1 MANDMGKID
10 NGWLNTGAG
19 NGIDAD
25 TLDGYEW
32 AAIEENL
39 RGKSN
44 LHGFPFP
51 YKVDLQYHSSTRTIS
66 LTPSD
71 LTFDIWISGTRI
83 TKNGIQV
90 SPPHDDI
97 SGSYFFTYN
106 DDGSI
111 KVKSVVWDL
120 LDPTETP
127 ICMVYYNADLN
138 DGIALFELHT
148 STRNLNAH
156 AQQHFSLGTFVRSSS
171 NFALSNYT
179 INGTTTPSVT
189 FSVSSGDIVD
199 EDITFSINS
208 LPVGGPYT
216 IVYRTGVASWAWIT
230 NSEVP
235 YRVNTATD
243 SIQRNPFIGGAYEL
257 QDLGNNNYVNY
268 FLVATTA
275 IDSAKRLFLIPS
287 QSEQTTLTNA
297 QSEGIES
304 LNLSELPIA
313 EFVPIWKITY
323 RKVSSQSTPGKAR
336 LIEVSRLSSTRQ
348 SSVSLAG
355 VGSSHNSLTGR
366 SDADSHPASAISTV
380 PTSTLTSSTV
390 QTALNEIDSKKAPL
404 IPLSDNN
411 IDLGTNALAF
421 RNLYAH
427 KLVAVDSIVEL
438 GVDGWQIT
446 LESNLLKCGPVG
458 NLETLATRLWSS
470 SVFALGFH
478 SHSIADITD
487 LQTALDGKASITH
500 DHDTAYLKLSGGNIT
515 GSIVPY
521 THNSIDLGTNLMR
534 FRSIWA
540 EEIHVSG
547 NSLYLG
553 DTKILGTE
561 ASTVVIK
568 TDIGQDLKIST
579 NTAAISLLTLGAN
592 SNINLTAG
600 GNGSRIQITS
610 NDSEV
615 NISAVQTTFT
625 GDVTTEDNCTISG
638 NLTVIGNLTV
648 SGDNFSVNVQTVNIE
663 DSIAVVNYGEVGSGV
678 TNRYSGIQVDRGVLT
693 DAQLVYDEFDDFFKI
708 GLVGNLEVIASREWC
723 NLQFSTVVHS
733 HAISEISNL
742 QTTLDGKASS
752 IHNHDSAYLSL
763 SGGSLSGAVT
773 FSSPRLK
780 YGNYLA
786 VNGLVID
793 STKWYRVLSLD
804 GNYCPNIEM
813 LIQIPLG
820 HSSYRVRVSKGTS
833 GNGMGWTAEVDCL
846 GIYNYSTGNIIAARV
861 VDMGTNGAT
870 YVDVKF
876 NGNATRDVRLSI
888 VSEISNTAGNYATL
902 IACTD
907 QGTATAGV
915 VSQLGFFDNATTVG
929 VSKSYLNPW
938 GILSIQHDSASLRHR
953 YQVGTIDYVVGIN
966 SVGGSLQTRS
976 AHPLN
981 FYTNTVKRIEIAA
994 TDATTITL
1002 NGNANSDNVS
1012 LVFARVGVSPI
1023 YSQTI
1028 KFSYNSISQSVT
1040 DTPIPGQIN
1049 SGLVLG
1055 YNDGSTVS
1063 NALVI
1068 GNGQVAINGAAIV
1081 SGNAFQVNG
1090 NAYTAGIH
1098 TVKNLSFW
1106 GLSGDSGE
1114 AAKDYGIY
1122 QAGGAWTSPYPDLC
1136 IAYHTG
1142 IRIGAAAIYGGTRF
1156 YGNSFAN
1163 GSGNEPYLMGVG
1175 DGANDVYFPTSIRFG
1190 TTTRQMM
1197 NLWSTSFGIGV
1208 QSGTLYFRTGNTAA
1222 HFSFHAGGVH
1232 SDAACAPGAGG
1243 VEYMRLNNY
1252 GLYLDPSNA
1261 LGGSAWYRSYG
1272 NTGWYSETYGGGIYM
1287 TDTTWVRTY
1296 NSKGLAGYYLN
1307 GSTLAGTGNRA
1318 VYSDAS
1324 GTLTNTASDERL
1336 KTSIL
1341 PLSYGLDEVMRMIP
1355 VKFKWKDSTKMGS
1368 QKEIGLLAQ
1377 EIHQI
1382 VPEVVGYNNDGMM
1395 SLDYPKLIAVLIN
1408 AIKELKGEIDEL
1420 SRRRDAGI

>member
-1 MANDMGKID
+1 M
-10 NGWLNTGAG
+10 
-19 NGIDAD
+19 
-25 TLDGYEW
+25 
-32 AAIEENL
+32 
-39 RGKSN
+39 
-44 LHGFPFP
+44 
-51 YKVDLQYHSSTRTIS
+51 QYDPITRTIT
-66 LTPSD
+66 LTPVSAS
-71 LTFDIWISGTRI
+71 FDIWIFGTRI
-83 TKNGIQV
+83 TKTGVQV
-90 SPPHDDI
+90 SQAHDDVT
-97 SGSYFFTYN
+97 GNYFFTYN
-106 DDGSI
+106 DSGDILI
-111 KVKSVVWDL
+111 KTSSWDL
-120 LDPTETP
+120 LDRTEIP
-127 ICMVYYNADLN
+127 ICMLYYNANLN
-138 DGIALFELHT
+138 DGIALFEMHA
-148 STRNLNAH
+148 STRNLHAH
-156 AQQHFSLGTFVRSSS
+156 NQQHFSVGTFVQKASH
-171 NFALSNYT
+171 FFLSDYT
-179 INGTTTPSVT
+179 INGTTNSSLT
-189 FSVSSGDIVD
+189 FSVSSGVILD
-199 EDITFSINS
+199 EDIIFPIDS
-208 LPVGGPYT
+208 LPIGGPYT
-216 IVYRTGVASWAWIT
+216 IVYRSGVSDWTWIE
-230 NSEVP
+230 NNPVP
-235 YRVNTATD
+235 YKYNAGTNA
-243 SIQRNPFIGGAYEL
+243 IQRNPFVGGQYVL
-257 QDLGNNNYVNY
+257 QNLSNNNYVNY
-268 FLVATTA
+268 YLISTTA
-275 IDSAKRLFLIPS
+275 IDNKKRLFLIPS
-287 QSEQTTLTNA
+287 QSESTSLSDA
-297 QSEGIES
+297 QSEGLEN
-304 LNLSELPIA
+304 LNLADLPLA
-313 EFVPIWKITY
+313 EFAPLWKITY
-323 RKVSSQSTPGKAR
+323 RRVNSQSTTGRGR
-336 LIEVSRLSSTRQ
+336 LIAVTRLVSSRQ
-348 SSVSLAG
+348 SSITLANILTSHSSL
-355 VGSSHNSLTGR
+355 SGR
-366 SDADSHPASAISTV
+366 TDADSHPASAISTV
-380 PTSTLTSSTV
+380 PTLSLLSLTVQDTLT
-390 QTALNEIDSKKAPL
+390 EIDNKKAPI
-404 IPLSDNN
+404 IPITDNT
-411 IDLGTNALAF
+411 IDLGTDVLSFKNIYSRSITSVDAIIKMGLSGFQISLDTGKLKIGTVGDLDTVATEEWATSAF
-421 RNLYAH
+421 
-427 KLVAVDSIVEL
+427 
-438 GVDGWQIT
+438 
-446 LESNLLKCGPVG
+446 
-458 NLETLATRLWSS
+458 S
-470 SVFALGFH
+470 SVSH
-478 SHSIADITD
+478 SH
-487 LQTALDGKASITH
+487 
-500 DHDTAYLKLSGGNIT
+500 DTSYLKLSGGTIT
-515 GSIVPY
+515 GSIIPAV
-521 THNSIDLGTNLMR
+521 HNTIDLGSDLVR
-534 FRSIWA
+534 FQSIWV
-540 EEIHVSG
+540 EEMHVSG

-553 DTKILGTE
+553 TTKILGTE
-561 ASTVVIK
+561 DSTVIIK
-568 TDIGQDLKIST
+568 TDVGQDLKLTT
-579 NTAAISLLTLGAN
+579 NTAAITLLTLGVN

-600 GNGSRIQITS
+600 GTSSRVQIS
-610 NDSEV
+610 SANSEV
-615 NISAVQTTFT
+615 NIAAVQTTFT
-625 GDVTTEDNCTISG
+625 GDVTTENNCTVSG

-648 SGDNFSVNVQTVNIE
+648 SGDSFSVNVQTVNIE
-663 DSIAVVNYGEVGSGV
+663 DSIAVVNYGEIGSGV

-708 GLVGNLEVIASREWC
+708 GLIGNLEVIASREWC
-723 NLQFSTVVHS
+723 ALQFSAIAHN
-733 HAISEISNL
+733 HAISEISSL
-742 QTTLDGKASS
+742 QTTLDGKAST
-752 IHNHDSAYLSL
+752 IHNHDSTYLPL
-763 SGGSLSGAVT
+763 TGGSLSGSVT

-846 GIYNYSTGNIIAARV
+846 GIYNYSTGNIIAVRV
-861 VDMGTNGAT
+861 VDMGANGST

-888 VSEISNTAGNYATL
+888 VSEISNTGGNYATL
-902 IACTD
+902 VACTD

-915 VSQLGFFDNATTVG
+915 VTQLGFFDNATTIG

-938 GILSIQHDSASLRHR
+938 GILSLQHDSASLRHR
-953 YQVGTIDYVVGIN
+953 YQVGTMDYVVGLN
-966 SVGGSLQTRS
+966 SVGGSIQTRS

-981 FYTNTVKRIEIAA
+981 LYTNTIKRIEIAA

-1012 LVFARVGVSPI
+1012 LIFARVGVSPI
-1023 YSQTI
+1023 YTQSI
-1028 KFSYNSISQSVT
+1028 KFSYNAISQYVT
-1040 DTPIPGQIN
+1040 DSLIPGQIN
-1049 SGLVLG
+1049 NGLVLG

-1063 NALVI
+1063 SALVI
-1068 GNGQVAINGAAIV
+1068 GNGQVAVNGASIV

-1098 TVKNLSFW
+1098 AVKNLSFW
-1106 GLSGDSGE
+1106 GFSGDSGE

-1163 GSGNEPYLMGVG
+1163 GGGNEPYLMGVG

-1190 TTTRQMM
+1190 ATTRQML

-1208 QSGTLYFRTGNTAA
+1208 QSGTLYFRTGNAA
-1222 HFSFHAGGVH
+1222 SHFSFHGGGVH
-1232 SDAACAPGAGG
+1232 SDTACSPGAGG

-1252 GLYLDPSNA
+1252 GLYLDPSNV

-1336 KTSIL
+1336 KTSIS
-1341 PLSYGLDEVMRMIP
+1341 PISYGLDEVMRMTP

-1368 QKEIGLLAQ
+1368 QKEIGLIAQ